1 MEEGQLGLGLGLV
14 GEFAEVQVSCISL
27 CIFCAA
33 QTCLVRWQQVGGW
46 LVVLKFS
53 TCNFP

>member
-27 CIFCAA
+27 CIFCVA
-33 QTCLVRWQQVGGW
+33 QTQALVRWQQL